1 MSRSINI
8 HQLYKNICTVASF
21 LFVAS
26 FAVAQDGP
34 QLPAPPKPA
43 AAAQPAPAPQAPA
56 PKPAQTMPVVITNGG
71 KLPPGAILVSDKP
84 KPKPKPKPA
93 QVGTGLPGTTPP
105 AATVVPP
112 VAGGVKPAVAPIIGG
127 TRPAVAPA
135 PASHNAFDIR
145 ATAPP
150 VAATSSSS
158 TTAPIPVKPD
168 TAKKVVETVPYKG
181 DPNNPFDLPPNA
193 PAAGKASGAV
203 AANSSEKTPST
214 MEGLDNSISKPVTT
228 PWENPFKKIFNRNDK
243 EESHIVLFA
252 VLLSALIYLAFVM
265 TVYQQQVSKIW
276 GAFTNEQAL
285 AALYRERGGQMSFH
299 YWVIYTL
306 FAVSTGVFCYQVA
319 HHFNVKM
326 NSALVGLSLCMLG
339 VALITFFRHTF
350 LKTIAAIF
358 PFFKEVN
365 LYIFTITIFH
375 LAMGLLLVPFVV
387 FIAFAPDSMQTIALY
402 AGLGLV
408 GFVYVLRSI
417 RGLMIATKQ
426 ILEYRF
432 HFLLY
437 LCTVEIAPL
446 LILIKLGM

>member
-1 MSRSINI
+1 MLRSINI
-8 HQLYKNICTVASF
+8 PRLYKNICTVASF
-21 LFVAS
+21 LLVTS
-26 FAVAQDGP
+26 FSMAQDGP

-43 AAAQPAPAPQAPA
+43 PAAQPTPAPAPAA
-56 PKPAQTMPVVITNGG
+56 PKPQPMPTVITGNG

-84 KPKPKPKPA
+84 KPKPRPKPPVTA
-93 QVGTGLPGTTPP
+93 TGLPGAPPTTIVPP
-105 AATVVPP
+105 ASTT
-112 VAGGVKPAVAPIIGG
+112 GGVAKP
-127 TRPAVAPA
+127 
-135 PASHNAFDIR
+135 
-145 ATAPP
+145 ATAPMQGVPNNPFEVKSTATTNNATATTTSATP
-150 VAATSSSS
+150 VAA
-158 TTAPIPVKPD
+158 KPD
-168 TAKKVVETVPYKG
+168 TAKKVVEKIPYKG
-181 DPNNPFDLPPNA
+181 DPNNPFDLLENA
-193 PAAGKASGAV
+193 TAIGKTIEGNTSTNG
-203 AANSSEKTPST
+203 KTPSA
-214 MEGLDNSISKPVTT
+214 MIGVDNSISKPETT
-228 PWENPFKKIFNRNDK
+228 PWENPFKKIFNRSDK
-243 EESHIVLFA
+243 EESHILLFG

-350 LKTIAAIF
+350 LKIIAAIF

-408 GFVYVLRSI
+408 GFIYILRSV

-437 LCTVEIAPL
+437 LCAVEIAPM